1 MIINTTKPV
10 RKQGLIVQDM
20 GRESLIYSAEGK
32 VIHVLNPTAKLIWE
46 LCDGTHTTEDM
57 ERELKMNF
65 FTSKEHNVVEDIKE
79 DTCSFYQQ
87 GDYRQ
92 NRSLIPYKILQSC
105 DRD

>member
-1 MIINTTKPV
+1 MNTARPV

-65 FTSKEHNVVEDIKE
+65 FTSKEHNVVEDIKRTL
-79 DTCSFYQQ
+79 DLFVSKGIIDKT
-87 GDYRQ
+87 DH
-92 NRSLIPYKILQSC
+92 
-105 DRD
+105 